1 MDINNI
7 LTIVISFIA
16 GGGLLKLI
24 SVISEKRKLDAQ
36 ADMEETKVTKENIHN
51 TSDIVEVYKKALDDF
66 KKYYEQK
73 EQLLLQNNTDLE
85 RKIQELTKKMAELQ
99 KSNTELQ
106 TKLESANQKI
116 TEFNKL
122 INSIKQ

>member
-106 TKLESANQKI
+106 TKLESANQKL